1 MFAPAPDTILSCTS
15 GTLKV
20 EDPSPVPYV
29 VPIKANN
36 AAYVVLFKAD
46 PSHNCHP
53 VGAELFGDEVPEIQD
68 ETEVT
73 NELETEVE
81 PQEEEEPDET
91 VN

>member
-1 MFAPAPDTILSCTS
+1 MDMMVDDASAASISDKIKEILYTKSA
-15 GTLKV
+15 
-20 EDPSPVPYV
+20 EMID
-29 VPIKANN
+29 
-36 AAYVVLFKAD
+36 AARPL
-46 PSHNCHP
+46 
-53 VGAELFGDEVPEIQD
+53 VGAELFGDEISEVSEEEP